1 MMSVGENPPDPVMER
16 AAAAV
21 RRYLADPKG
30 CEAAIQKLMA
40 QLRAG
45 GLSDDANSRRR

>member
-1 MMSVGENPPDPVMER
+1 MSAESLSDPVMER
-16 AAAAV
+16 AAATV

-30 CEAAIQKLMA
+30 CETAIQKLMA

-45 GLSDDANSRRR
+45 PLSKNAKN